1 MRPPGKASRRGRGR
15 RWVDRV
21 FRLLAETLKGRKEEA
36 CAGMAWGNRRGGGN
50 LQRAYLAELC
60 VYERASAGRPSGR
73 RSVALARDQPVC
85 AFTASI
91 VARREILGLRG
102 SSKGW
107 ARAHSG
113 SWQRLAA
120 APGGG
125 GSPASWR
132 GRPTNPLCGFTRKSK
147 KESSNF
153 QTRLKRLWNCNFAS
167 PQRLYVLERTRLL
180 DASLRACLAA
190 LAPLPVRASFTR
202 CAVPRPLP

>member
-125 GSPASWR
+125 GAQPVGGAAQPTPCVDSRGKVRKKAPTFKLAS
-132 GRPTNPLCGFTRKSK
+132 NVCGIATL
-147 KESSNF
+147 
-153 QTRLKRLWNCNFAS
+153 Q
-167 PQRLYVLERTRLL
+167 
-180 DASLRACLAA
+180 
-190 LAPLPVRASFTR
+190 VRRDSM
-202 CAVPRPLP
+202 C